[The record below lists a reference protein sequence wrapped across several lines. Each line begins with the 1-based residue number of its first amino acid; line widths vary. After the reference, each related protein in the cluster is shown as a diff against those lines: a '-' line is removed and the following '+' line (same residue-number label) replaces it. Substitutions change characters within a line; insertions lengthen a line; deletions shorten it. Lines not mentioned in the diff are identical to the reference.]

1 MEQEQDRVMYITS
14 VIKMTRDLVKHLDN
28 YDEIKAIMEDKLS
41 GKFQEYGINNAFLGG
56 RPFYLSGKDVE
67 NRDSFIV
74 GQSEF
79 YSMNQISESL
89 LVSTKRH
96 YPDNFYSLIKSEHL
110 PRNSFDK
117 PDKEYDEYYITY
129 PIVITLS
136 KEAKPITKDNF
147 NLSIKDDLQDSITN
161 MFKEILGNSIEV
173 NSLVMTPY
181 TVLAQEAVFKIIQ
194 SEDPNVNGITRV
206 TMSQAISIGNPENNK
221 KANQPINLLYKDM
234 NKIILPCHTYEDLT
248 SIIAAIEYQLELPV
262 LQEDNK
268 DFYIQLWLHN
278 YININI
284 AKRTLD
290 SMGYK
295 TCFARSDFKYTVE
308 GDISKLY
315 NDMNN
320 YESQEKELD
329 NISNFGYNVI
339 RFDTGDTSLDG
350 ISNTCKEMMIYTQ
363 KGKNHSLFE
372 ESSEELMTT
381 GIMVSYLS
389 NKNTIIASEN
399 FYGDIND
406 ETERMILE
414 WLKSKADKTG
424 ISLTEVNDIVNFNY
438 DNIFNT
444 LLATK
449 PSEGV

>member
-67 NRDSFIV
+67 NRDSFII

-320 YESQEKELD
+320 YESKEKELD

-406 ETERMILE
+406 ETEKMILE
-414 WLKSKADKTG
+414 WLKTKADKTG

>member
-295 TCFARSDFKYTVE
+295 TCFAKSDFKYTVE

>member
-1 MEQEQDRVMYITS
+1 MEQEQDRVIYITS

-67 NRDSFIV
+67 NRDSFII

-79 YSMNQISESL
+79 YSMNKISESL

-117 PDKEYDEYYITY
+117 PDKEYNEYYITY

-268 DFYIQLWLHN
+268 DFYIQLWFHN

-320 YESQEKELD
+320 YESKEKELD

-406 ETERMILE
+406 ETEKMILE
-414 WLKSKADKTG
+414 WLKTKADKTG
-424 ISLTEVNDIVNFNY
+424 ISLPEVNDIVNFNY

>member
-1 MEQEQDRVMYITS
+1 
-14 VIKMTRDLVKHLDN
+14 
-28 YDEIKAIMEDKLS
+28 
-41 GKFQEYGINNAFLGG
+41 
-56 RPFYLSGKDVE
+56 
-67 NRDSFIV
+67 
-74 GQSEF
+74 
-79 YSMNQISESL
+79 
-89 LVSTKRH
+89 
-96 YPDNFYSLIKSEHL
+96 
-110 PRNSFDK
+110 
-117 PDKEYDEYYITY
+117 
-129 PIVITLS
+129 
-136 KEAKPITKDNF
+136 
-147 NLSIKDDLQDSITN
+147 
-161 MFKEILGNSIEV
+161 
-173 NSLVMTPY
+173 
-181 TVLAQEAVFKIIQ
+181 
-194 SEDPNVNGITRV
+194 
-206 TMSQAISIGNPENNK
+206 
-221 KANQPINLLYKDM
+221 
-234 NKIILPCHTYEDLT
+234 
-248 SIIAAIEYQLELPV
+248 
-262 LQEDNK
+262 
-268 DFYIQLWLHN
+268 
-278 YININI
+278 
-284 AKRTLD
+284 
-290 SMGYK
+290 MGYK

-320 YESQEKELD
+320 YESKEKELD

-406 ETERMILE
+406 ETEKMILE
-414 WLKSKADKTG
+414 WLKTKADKTG
-424 ISLTEVNDIVNFNY
+424 ILLTEVNDIVNFNY

>member
-14 VIKMTRDLVKHLDN
+14 VIKITRDLIKHLDN
-28 YDEIKAIMEDKLS
+28 YDEIKSIMEKNLS
-41 GKFQEYGINNAFLGG
+41 NKFQEYGINNAFLGG
-56 RPFYLSGKDVE
+56 RPFYLSGKNIE

-96 YPDNFYSLIKSEHL
+96 YPNNFYSLIKSEHL

-117 PDKEYDEYYITY
+117 PDNEHDMYYITY
-129 PIVITLS
+129 PIVLTLS
-136 KEAKPITKDNF
+136 KEAIPFTKDNF
-147 NLSIKDDLQDSITN
+147 DLTIKEDLQTSITN
-161 MFKEILGNSIEV
+161 MFKEILGESIEV
-173 NSLVMTPY
+173 TSLAMTPY
-181 TVLAQEAVFKIIQ
+181 TVLAQEAIFKIIQ

-206 TMSQAISIGNPENNK
+206 TMSQAISIGNPEKNK
-221 KANQPINLLYKDM
+221 RANQPINLLYKDV

-248 SIIAAIEYQLELPV
+248 SIVAAIEHQLELPV
-262 LQEDNK
+262 LPEDNK

-284 AKRTLD
+284 AKRTLA
-290 SMGYK
+290 SMGYES
-295 TCFARSDFKYTVE
+295 CFARADFKYTVE

-320 YESQEKELD
+320 YQNKEKELES
-329 NISNFGYNVI
+329 ISSFGYNVI
-339 RFDTGDTSLDG
+339 KFDTGDASPEG
-350 ISNTCKEMMIYTQ
+350 ISNNCKEMMIYTQ

-372 ESSEELMTT
+372 ESSKELMTT

-399 FYGDIND
+399 FYGDID
-406 ETERMILE
+406 EETKNMVFE
-414 WLKSKADKTG
+414 WLKNKAEKAN
-424 ISLTEVNDIVNFNY
+424 ISVTEVNDIVNFNY

-449 PSEGV
+449 PNEGV